1 MTKEVIVQTTADRLK
16 ELLDGNRD
24 QLKLDVMSPGTTPIK
39 LRDVDYGMQCDIAG
53 IVRRMDDIN
62 YFDRDNGEEG
72 QVRGIR
78 IQDST
83 SDIRC
88 ALWGDHADADIS
100 VGDPILLRNVE
111 IQDGFQDDIEASV
124 GWSSE
129 VEKMDGVDVE
139 FVTVQLRE
147 SDHATPEEVTDED
160 EIEEES
166 DDPADELTAEELE
179 EMEPEPIEEAGE
191 PYAGAET
198 DDDDIVDDGGLD
210 RPIEEAE
217 SVLDEVDDG

>member
-83 SDIRC
+83 
-88 ALWGDHADADIS
+88 
-100 VGDPILLRNVE
+100 
-111 IQDGFQDDIEASV
+111 
-124 GWSSE
+124 
-129 VEKMDGVDVE
+129 
-139 FVTVQLRE
+139 
-147 SDHATPEEVTDED
+147 
-160 EIEEES
+160 
-166 DDPADELTAEELE
+166 
-179 EMEPEPIEEAGE
+179 
-191 PYAGAET
+191 
-198 DDDDIVDDGGLD
+198 
-210 RPIEEAE
+210 
-217 SVLDEVDDG
+217 